1 MRSRQKAAMIG
12 GLVRVL
18 ASLVVTALIQV
29 PSTSIL
35 GAEGPEPDSRSRPP
49 RTLERLP
56 QIQRSLTPGRPGT
69 ADQLRQRP
77 KARAPLGDQPRDPT
91 LARTSDALPTANAG
105 DDQIGLVGRR
115 ITLNGSLSEPSGQLG
130 YRWIQLAGPQTVSMA
145 QDQYILSFTPQV
157 PGVYRFALL
166 VASDSA
172 ISEPATVDVT
182 VGVPPAPPMT
192 AAPPGPQPPALIP
205 PPPPPPPIDEL
216 ARTALASVNDGAAAA
231 EPLSSTFEALADR
244 MDLYRSYSDLFSE
257 MSRRLDAFV
266 PRDPTARAVWID
278 RLFTPL
284 TGRMVEELRVEGL
297 DLTHPGAPSAPLT
310 PAQKEKLVELFRS
323 ISQGFQPSPSPE

>member
-1 MRSRQKAAMIG
+1 MRTRQEAATTG
-12 GLVRVL
+12 GLVQVL
-18 ASLVVTALIQV
+18 ASLVVTALIQI

-35 GAEGPEPDSRSRPP
+35 GAEGPEPASRSRPP

-56 QIQRSLTPGRPGT
+56 LVHRSLTLNAQPP
-69 ADQLRQRP
+69 LREQSH
-77 KARAPLGDQPRDPT
+77 DPT
-91 LARTSDALPTANAG
+91 LRQTSDSLPKADAG

-130 YRWIQLAGPQTVSMA
+130 YRWIQLGGPQAVSMV

-166 VASDSA
+166 VAADSA

-182 VGVPPAPPMT
+182 VGIPPAPLAT
-192 AAPPGPQPPALIP
+192 AAPPVAQPPALVP

-216 ARTALASVNDGAAAA
+216 ARTALASLNDGASAA

-244 MDLYRSYSDLFSE
+244 MDLYKSYSDLFSE

-266 PRDPTARAVWID
+266 PREPAIRAVWID

-284 TGRMVEELRVEGL
+284 TGRMVEQLRVEGL
-297 DLTHPGAPSAPLT
+297 DLTHPGAASVPLT
-310 PAQKEKLVELFRS
+310 PAQKVKLVELFRS
-323 ISQGFQPSPSPE
+323 ISQGFQSSPPSE